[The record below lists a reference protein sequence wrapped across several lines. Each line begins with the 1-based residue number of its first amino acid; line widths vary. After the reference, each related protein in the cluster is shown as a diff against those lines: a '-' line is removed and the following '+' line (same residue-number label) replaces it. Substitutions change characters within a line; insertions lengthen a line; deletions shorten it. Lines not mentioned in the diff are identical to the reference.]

1 MVKSQIQAEIHAD
14 LAAVWALVTD
24 VSSAAWR
31 SDVKKIEVV
40 QAGSQFIEYAKDGTA
55 TAFTV
60 TAKHPYQR
68 YEFTME
74 NKNLS
79 GRWTG
84 RFTETGGRTQ
94 VIFTEYITVKKFWM
108 RPFAKRY
115 LKKQQARYIEDIKRA
130 LGV

>member
-1 MVKSQIQAEIHAD
+1 MVKSQIQAEIHAE

-24 VSSAAWR
+24 LSRVGWR
-31 SDVKKIEVV
+31 SDLSRIEVV
-40 QAGSQFIEYAKDGTA
+40 QEGSQFIEYAKDGTA

-60 TAKHPYQR
+60 TAKHPYKR

-84 RFTETGGRTQ
+84 RFTEAGGHTQ
-94 VIFTEYITVKKFWM
+94 VVFTEYITVKKVWM
-108 RPFAKRY
+108 RPFVRRY
-115 LKKQQARYIEDIKRA
+115 LKRQQARYIEDMKRA
-130 LGV
+130 LRA

>member
-1 MVKSQIQAEIHAD
+1 MVKSQIQAEINAD

-24 VSSAAWR
+24 VSRADWR

-40 QAGSQFIEYAKDGTA
+40 QAGSQFIEYAENGTA

-60 TAKHPYQR
+60 TAKHPYKR

-84 RFTETGGRTQ
+84 RFAGIGGRAYAGRIYRIYHGEKNLDAAVCQAVSKKTAG
-94 VIFTEYITVKKFWM
+94 TV
-108 RPFAKRY
+108 Y
-115 LKKQQARYIEDIKRA
+115 
-130 LGV
+130 

>member
-1 MVKSQIQAEIHAD
+1 MVKSQIQAEINAD

-24 VSSAAWR
+24 VSRADWR

-40 QAGSQFIEYAKDGTA
+40 QAGSQFIEYAEDGTA

-60 TAKHPYQR
+60 TAKHPYKR

-74 NKNLS
+74 NKHLS

-84 RFTETGGRTQ
+84 RFAGIDGR
-94 VIFTEYITVKKFWM
+94 
-108 RPFAKRY
+108 RSY
-115 LKKQQARYIEDIKRA
+115 LRSISR
-130 LGV
+130 